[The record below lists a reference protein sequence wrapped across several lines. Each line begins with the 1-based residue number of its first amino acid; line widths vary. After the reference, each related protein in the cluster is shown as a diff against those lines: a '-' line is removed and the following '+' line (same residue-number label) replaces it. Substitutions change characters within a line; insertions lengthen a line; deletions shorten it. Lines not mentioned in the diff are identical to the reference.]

1 MITLGITGYIEIE
14 NEVRFF
20 GLWYDDAESWVE
32 IGGDVHSQ
40 DIKTF
45 TDYHKVYFESLQ
57 HYKSNT
63 PKLFI
68 T

>member
-1 MITLGITGYIEIE
+1 MITLGITGYIEIDS
-14 NEVRFF
+14 EVRLF
-20 GLWYDDAESWVE
+20 GIWHEDEDSWVE
-32 IGGDVHSQ
+32 IRGEIYSLDVKEF
-40 DIKTF
+40 IN
-45 TDYHKVYFESLQ
+45 YHKVYFESLQ

>member
-14 NEVRFF
+14 SEVRLF
-20 GLWYDDAESWVE
+20 GIWHDGDDSWVE
-32 IGGDVHSQ
+32 IGGDVYSQ
-40 DIKTF
+40 DIKKF
-45 TDYHKVYFESLQ
+45 TSDYKIYYESLQ